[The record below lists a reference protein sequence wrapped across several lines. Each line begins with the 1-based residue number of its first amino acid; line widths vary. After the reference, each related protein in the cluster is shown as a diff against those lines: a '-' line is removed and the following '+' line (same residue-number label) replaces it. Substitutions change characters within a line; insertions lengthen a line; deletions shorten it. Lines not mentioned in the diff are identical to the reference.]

1 MLHILFVSYF
11 DQCFQDIEHK
21 DLGMV
26 SFPQCFIHFTVYFFM
41 YNNWLESCWVGGGC
55 QYETKNMIYFKGGRA
70 LKGTS
75 KSLNMRSSCSTFRCC
90 FVHVHNIDIPC

>member
-26 SFPQCFIHFTVYFFM
+26 SFPQCFIHFTVHFIRIQQLAREFLDQEVVAV
-41 YNNWLESCWVGGGC
+41 W
-55 QYETKNMIYFKGGRA
+55 QYKCDVLHPKLAIK
-70 LKGTS
+70 
-75 KSLNMRSSCSTFRCC
+75 
-90 FVHVHNIDIPC
+90 